1 MIVRLKDNV
10 VVITAETPEEQAT
23 SRIPSFTLD
32 ARFALGQAII
42 GT

>member
-23 SRIPSFTLD
+23 SKINELS
-32 ARFALGQAII
+32 G
-42 GT
+42 